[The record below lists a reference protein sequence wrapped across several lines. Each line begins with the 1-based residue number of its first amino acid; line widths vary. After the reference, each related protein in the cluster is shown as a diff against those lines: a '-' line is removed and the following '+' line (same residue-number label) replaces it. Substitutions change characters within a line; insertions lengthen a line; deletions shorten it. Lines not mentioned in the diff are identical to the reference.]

1 MAGPQRWGGRP
12 VNDSPQSIEC
22 RSYTF
27 ARAHPVVIGKI
38 GGYSLPIQLSPVQLL
53 VLITGFLVL
62 LWTRAL
68 WAHFPGT
75 LNLLVQVL
83 VPVGL
88 AWTLRHLRVE
98 GRSPIR
104 MGVALLNYAATP
116 RDGQVGGRPYREG
129 GCRPLRG
136 ARVFVAELEAP
147 RQGRVEEDWGD
158 APASSRRR
166 GGAG

>member
-1 MAGPQRWGGRP
+1 MSDP
-12 VNDSPQSIEC
+12 VESIEC

-53 VLITGFLVL
+53 VLIVSFLVL

-68 WAHFPGT
+68 WAHLPGT

-83 VPVGL
+83 VPLAL
-88 AWTLRHLRVE
+88 AWALRHLRVE

-104 MGVALLNYAATP
+104 MAFGLVSYASTP

-129 GCRPLRG
+129 GSRPLRG
-136 ARVFVAELEAP
+136 ARVFVAEMEGPALVRDRAEDSWDDDGREETP
-147 RQGRVEEDWGD
+147 RRT
-158 APASSRRR
+158 R
-166 GGAG
+166 GGGPR